1 MSYQDKTLTCSDC
14 GAQFAF
20 TANEQAFYADRGFT
34 NEPKRCPAC
43 RQSRKSQRGGS
54 DFGGASSYGSGGGGS
69 SYSSGYSAGGNGG
82 NGGGG
87 YSGGGGGGGGGY
99 GGGSGGA
106 GRSREM
112 HVVTC
117 SSCGGEARVPFVP
130 RGDRPVYCSDCFSQQ
145 RAGSSAGGG
154 GGGGNRGGRY

>member
-14 GAQFAF
+14 SAQFVF

-54 DFGGASSYGSGGGGS
+54 DYGGASSSYGGGS
-69 SYSSGYSAGGNGG
+69 GYSSGYSAGGNGG
-82 NGGGG
+82 GGG
-87 YSGGGGGGGGGY
+87 YSSGGGGGY
-99 GGGSGGA
+99 GGGSGGG

-130 RGDRPVYCSDCFSQQ
+130 RGDRPVYCSDCFGQQ
-145 RAGSSAGGG
+145 RAGSGAS
-154 GGGGNRGGRY
+154 GGGNRGGRY

>member
-14 GAQFAF
+14 GAQFVF

-43 RQSRKSQRGGS
+43 RQSRKSQRGG
-54 DFGGASSYGSGGGGS
+54 DYGGSSYGGGSGGG

-82 NGGGG
+82 GS
-87 YSGGGGGGGGGY
+87 YGGGGG
-99 GGGSGGA
+99 

-117 SSCGGEARVPFVP
+117 SGCGGEARVPFVP

-145 RAGSSAGGG
+145 RAGSGSGGG
-154 GGGGNRGGRY
+154 GGRGGRY

>member
-1 MSYQDKTLTCSDC
+1 MSYQDRTLTCVDC
-14 GAQFAF
+14 GAQFVF
-20 TANEQAFYADRGFT
+20 TSNEQAFYADRGFT

-54 DFGGASSYGSGGGGS
+54 SSYGGGESYGSYSGGGF
-69 SYSSGYSAGGNGG
+69 SAGGG

-87 YSGGGGGGGGGY
+87 YSSGGNGGGFGGGG
-99 GGGSGGA
+99 

-117 SSCGGEARVPFVP
+117 SGCGGEARVPFVP
-130 RGDRPVYCSDCFSQQ
+130 RGDRPVYCSDCFGQQ
-145 RAGSSAGGG
+145 RGGGSGGG
-154 GGGGNRGGRY
+154 GGGYSRSGGRY

>member
-14 GAQFAF
+14 GAQFVF
-20 TANEQAFYADRGFT
+20 TGNEQAFYADRGFT

-43 RQSRKSQRGGS
+43 RQSRKTQRGGS
-54 DFGGASSYGSGGGGS
+54 SDNYGSYSGG
-69 SYSSGYSAGGNGG
+69 GYSAGGYSGG

-87 YSGGGGGGGGGY
+87 GGSSAGGGGGGGY
-99 GGGSGGA
+99 GG
-106 GRSREM
+106 RQREM

-130 RGDRPVYCSDCFSQQ
+130 RGDRPVYCSDCFGQQ
-145 RAGSSAGGG
+145 RGSGSGGYSRSG
-154 GGGGNRGGRY
+154 GGRY